1 MQIAIQWKNKQD
13 EGSTP
18 AFIRIVQATK
28 DNLDEK
34 LIFGWPITSEVTKVA
49 GAVQFSVRF
58 YDRVVDSE
66 EFNYSLVTLPAT
78 LNIGA
83 SLSAVL
89 DEDSMDDPRPTILS
103 RLSNSRILGG
113 SEYAIAPIF
122 VYPYRGDESAYKPIQ
137 VDFGQD
143 TSYLLQAMARKD
155 GSKGSVTYKW
165 YKSPLNEDNWEGLD
179 TQNDPNDLWKPGLE
193 EDNSYILVTSWH
205 DDFEELSTFYY
216 QKEEDGKII
225 YKTCSPIASKKA
237 FENSLKTHNNKLYIR
252 GTSLQL
258 NLSPDTSVLG
268 KYCVDSRVGFIGTYA
283 YASGANPLDDGEFLG
298 TTNLNNLPMW
308 IVKGPEVVKLNK
320 LNDYYDLRQ
329 ATLDNEVKAVL
340 SGENLNDTTS
350 YRWYYSPS
358 SKEEG
363 FELLDGEKDS
373 TLIMNNEGYYYAVA
387 TNYKNGESNY
397 SDTPVTVAYSG
408 IKGYSKDKTQIQKLG
423 DNQFKIIVN
432 NDEAGIEESL
442 SYHWIAFGQSAA
454 LGSVEEIDTTEEICT
469 FSEDVEIFYIQVI
482 VTIEKGKTET
492 NEAFEV
498 SSFVS
503 DLVSLEDMV

>member
-18 AFIRIVQATK
+18 AFIRIVQASK
-28 DNLDEK
+28 DKLDEK

-103 RLSNSRILGG
+103 RLSNSRPLEG

-122 VYPYRGDESAYKPIQ
+122 IYPYKEDENGYKSIQ
-137 VDFGQD
+137 VDFGQN

-165 YKSPLNEDNWEGLD
+165 YKSPLNEDNWVGLD

-225 YKTCSPIASKKA
+225 YKTCSPIASKEA
-237 FENSLKTHNNKLYIR
+237 FENNLKNHNNKLYIR

-283 YASGANPLDDGEFLG
+283 YASGANPLDEGEFLG
-298 TTNLNNLPMW
+298 TANLDNLPMW
-308 IVKGPEVVKLNK
+308 IVKGPEIVHLEE

-329 ATLDNEVKAVL
+329 ETLNNRAVL
-340 SGENLNDTTS
+340 SGENLLDDITS
-350 YRWYYSPS
+350 YSWHYSPS
-358 SKEEG
+358 SRNKED
-363 FELLDGEKDS
+363 FQLLDGEKDS
-373 TLIMNNEGYYYAVA
+373 ELTINNEGYYYATA

-397 SDTPVTVAYSG
+397 SETPVTVAYSG
-408 IKGYSKDKTQIQKLG
+408 IKGYSKDKVQIQNLG
-423 DNQFKIIVN
+423 GNQFKIIVN

-442 SYHWIAFGQSAA
+442 SYHWVAFGQSVAS
-454 LGSVEEIDTTEEICT
+454 GSIEELDTNEEICT
-469 FSEDVEIFYIQVI
+469 FSEDVEIFYIQVNII
-482 VTIEKGKTET
+482 VEKGKTET
-492 NEAFEV
+492 NQAFEV
-498 SSFVS
+498 FSFES
-503 DLVSLEDMV
+503 HLVSLEDMV